1 MRIHRYHPTLPEE
14 GDDVVGLEAHADT
27 SAVTILY
34 QDGSKYQF
42 FLASTLWRTMDSQL
56 TT

>member
-34 QDGSKYQF
+34 QDGSKYLF
-42 FLASTLWRTMDSQL
+42 GSFTLSCAMDSQL
-56 TT
+56 IA

>member
-1 MRIHRYHPTLPEE
+1 MTPGAVLCRFHRYHPTLPDE

-34 QDGSKYQF
+34 QDGSKCLYAWI
-42 FLASTLWRTMDSQL
+42 L
-56 TT
+56 